1 MSTFFNILPMLLIFL
16 IGVIIRRTGI
26 LSIRDAEALLKV
38 VFNVTAPALFIASV
52 SQLKIGHDIL
62 LLPPLGI
69 AMFFGIYLLAL
80 PLGKLLKLP
89 RPTLG
94 TFLLGSSIMNV
105 TFVLPFFVAVYGI
118 QEAGRISFL
127 DLGNALVVFTFGYA
141 LACKMGE
148 NARSGNMAGRI
159 LTSPP
164 IIGIVIGLVINLF
177 SLHPPD
183 PIMNTLTMLGT
194 ATLPMVMLALG
205 MYYSPRIR
213 NLPVTFLAIG
223 LRMLVGFGL
232 GLLLAQVLGLT
243 GINRVLLL
251 LTASAPAG
259 TNTLT
264 FSVLEK
270 LDTEL
275 AASIVSTSI
284 LMGLVLVPVIL
295 MLTS

>member
-1 MSTFFNILPMLLIFL
+1 MATFYNVLPMILIFL
-16 IGVIIRRTGI
+16 VGVIIRRTGI
-26 LSIRDAEALLKV
+26 LALRDGEALLKV
-38 VFNVTAPALFIASV
+38 VFNITAPALFIASV
-52 SQLKIGHDIL
+52 SQLKIGPDVL
-62 LLPPLGI
+62 MLPPLGI
-69 AMFFGIYLLAL
+69 TMFFGIYLLAL
-80 PLGKLLKLP
+80 PIGKLLRLP

-141 LACKMGE
+141 LACRMGE
-148 NARSGNMAGRI
+148 NQKRGNMAARI

-164 IIGIVIGLVINLF
+164 IIGIIIGLVLNLF
-177 SLHPPD
+177 SLHPPA
-183 PIMNTLTMLGT
+183 PIMNTLTMVGT

-205 MYYSPRIR
+205 MYFSPKVR
-213 NLPVTFLAIG
+213 NLPVTFIAVS
-223 LRMLVGFGL
+223 LRMLLGFGL
-232 GLLLAQVLGLT
+232 GLLLANLLGLT
-243 GINRVLLL
+243 GINRMLLL

-275 AASIVSTSI
+275 ASSIVSMSI
-284 LMGLVLVPVIL
+284 LSGLVVIPLILLVA
-295 MLTS
+295 